1 MRVRVRV
8 RVGSQRS
15 KYSTLLDLERPGG
28 RTEWL
33 MASGRSETWYLE
45 SKTDARVL
53 ELKNLGWV
61 KCGGSAWWFGGSEGR
76 SLAPTAHSI
85 LDPTPD
91 LDPRVPRGPC
101 QEATLGIPSCL

>member
-1 MRVRVRV
+1 MRV

-33 MASGRSETWYLE
+33 MRSGRSEIWYLE

-53 ELKNLGWV
+53 GLKKIGWF
-61 KCGGSAWWFGGSEGR
+61 KW
-76 SLAPTAHSI
+76 
-85 LDPTPD
+85 
-91 LDPRVPRGPC
+91 
-101 QEATLGIPSCL
+101 